1 MKLSDT
7 IQNFFRAND
16 SFLETQFSYAL
27 GETDAKAV
35 ESSHLDFISHTQSIS
50 FVDSNFERSRLK
62 WLAILKGM
70 NVNLGF
76 TELRTII
83 ANIGQNEGDGAA
95 KLEEAR
101 NGIDATHF
109 LPTLESFANTLFDVR
124 GLGLSVPPERWL
136 IDNDVAVSVELKP
149 DEFKEQLFRHSGY
162 SASTQQWIFRQSKSG
177 GFFMMSLHTRPVH
190 FIGHG
195 PIDTLFSLSTLAHE
209 LGHSTTPRHVSLE
222 SLFLEFPASLKD
234 DVLVSNEDDSY
245 RYERIF
251 MEHANTLAPRPL
263 SGNVHDYSEKL
274 AMRKAIQNNLHVLKN
289 RMNFY
294 FFSGMALPE
303 ISNQFQ
309 MLVKEIY
316 PGYAKSSSLE
326 WLKYSTLDQPLSRI
340 GYLKAYQTVFLP
352 N

>member
-1 MKLSDT
+1 MNLSDT

-27 GETDAKAV
+27 GEADAKAV
-35 ESSHLDFISHTQSIS
+35 ESSHLDFISHTKSIS
-50 FVDSNFERSRLK
+50 FVDHDFEQARLK
-62 WLAILKGM
+62 WLAILQGM

-76 TELRTII
+76 AELRTII
-83 ANIGQNEGDGAA
+83 ADIGQINDAGVA
-95 KLEEAR
+95 KLENAR
-101 NGIDATHF
+101 NGIDATRF
-109 LPTLESFANTLFDVR
+109 LSTLEQFANTPFDAR
-124 GLGLSVPPERWL
+124 GLGLTVPPERWL
-136 IDNDVAVSVELKP
+136 VDNDVGLSVDVTP
-149 DEFKEQLFRHSGY
+149 DEFKEKLFAHSRY
-162 SASTQQWIFRQSKSG
+162 SAPTHQWTFRKSKSG

-195 PIDTLFSLSTLAHE
+195 PIDTLFGLSTLAHE
-209 LGHSTTPRHVSLE
+209 VGHSTTPRHAALE

-251 MEHANTLAPRPL
+251 MEHANTLAPRPHD
-263 SGNVHDYSEKL
+263 GNGHDYSEKL
-274 AMRKAIQNNLHVLKN
+274 ATRKAIQNNLHVLKN
-289 RMNFY
+289 RMNFC

-309 MLVKEIY
+309 MLIKEIY
-316 PGYAKSSSLE
+316 PRYPKSSPLN

-340 GYLKAYQTVFLP
+340 GYLKAYQTVFSA

>member
-1 MKLSDT
+1 MSNT

-27 GETDAKAV
+27 GEADAKAV
-35 ESSHLDFISHTQSIS
+35 ESSHLDFISHTKSIS
-50 FVDSNFERSRLK
+50 FVDHEFEQARLK
-62 WLAILKGM
+62 WLAILQGM

-83 ANIGQNEGDGAA
+83 ASIGQNDGDGVA
-95 KLEEAR
+95 KLENAR
-101 NGIDATHF
+101 NGIDATRF
-109 LPTLESFANTLFDVR
+109 LPTLERFANTSFDAR
-124 GLGLSVPPERWL
+124 GLGLTVPPERWL
-136 IDNDVAVSVELKP
+136 IDNDVALSVDLKP
-149 DEFKEQLFRHSGY
+149 DEFKKKIFAHACY
-162 SASTQQWIFRQSKSG
+162 SALTHQWIFRKSKSG

-195 PIDTLFSLSTLAHE
+195 PIDTLFGLSTLAHE
-209 LGHSTTPRHVSLE
+209 LGHSTTPSHVSLE
-222 SLFLEFPASLKD
+222 SLFLEFPTSLND

-251 MEHANTLAPRPL
+251 MEHANALAPRPL
-263 SGNVHDYSEKL
+263 NGNEHNYSEKL

-289 RMNFY
+289 RMNFC
-294 FFSGMALPE
+294 FFSGMALAE

-309 MLVKEIY
+309 TLIKEIY
-316 PGYAKSSSLE
+316 PEYSPLAPSD
-326 WLKYSTLDQPLSRI
+326 WLRYSTLDQPLSRL

-352 N
+352 S